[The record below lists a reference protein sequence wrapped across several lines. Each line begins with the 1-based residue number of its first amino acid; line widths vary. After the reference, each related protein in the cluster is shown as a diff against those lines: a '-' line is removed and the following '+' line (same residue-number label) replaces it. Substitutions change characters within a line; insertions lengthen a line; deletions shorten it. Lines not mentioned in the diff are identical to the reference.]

1 MPGHCEKWES
11 MVVVAVRPRGLGGG
25 VLETEL
31 IKEGLT
37 SHDVTTKRATL
48 EACQM
53 LSTFCTFACLDQ

>member
-1 MPGHCEKWES
+1 MPGDCEKWES

-37 SHDVTTKRATL
+37 SPRCHNK
-48 EACQM
+48 ACDSRG
-53 LSTFCTFACLDQ
+53 LSDAVNFLYVCMS